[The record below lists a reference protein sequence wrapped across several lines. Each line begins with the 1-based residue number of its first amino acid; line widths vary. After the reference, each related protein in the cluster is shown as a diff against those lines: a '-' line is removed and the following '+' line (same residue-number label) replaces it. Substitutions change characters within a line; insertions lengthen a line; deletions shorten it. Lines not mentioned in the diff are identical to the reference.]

1 MAEVKQTK
9 KTRQA
14 VDVYDFK
21 ANLLLN
27 NGININTR
35 SLLISEDISNGTYKR
50 IVKYCDLLKT
60 LNNEPIRIYLT
71 TSGGCVFSM
80 LAIMDYLQQLTCVLE
95 TYAVGEVASAGIC
108 IYACGDL
115 RYSGQFTK
123 FMIHPLSYS
132 ASFGKIHDHKAEM
145 ELTRDIERQ
154 TNMFM
159 SKRTKKNFQWW
170 NEAGKRADLHI
181 NAEKALDIGLVQEI
195 QASRPNLVDPH
206 EDE

>member
-1 MAEVKQTK
+1 MKKQAARK
-9 KTRQA
+9 PKPA

-35 SLLISEDISNGTYKR
+35 TILISEDISNGTYKR

-60 LNNEPIRIYLT
+60 LSNEPIRISLT
-71 TSGGCVFSM
+71 TSGGCVFAM
-80 LAIMDYLQQLTCVLE
+80 LSIMDYLQQLPCVLE
-95 TYAVGEVASAGIC
+95 TYAIGEVASAGIC

-115 RYSGQFTK
+115 RYSGQFAK

-145 ELTRDIERQ
+145 QLTRDIERQ
-154 TNMFM
+154 TNKFM
-159 SKRTKKNFQWW
+159 AHRTKKNLQWW

-181 NAEKALDIGLVQEI
+181 NAEQAQEIGLVQAI
-195 QASRPNLVDPH
+195 QSLRPNLVNPN
-206 EDE
+206 EEE